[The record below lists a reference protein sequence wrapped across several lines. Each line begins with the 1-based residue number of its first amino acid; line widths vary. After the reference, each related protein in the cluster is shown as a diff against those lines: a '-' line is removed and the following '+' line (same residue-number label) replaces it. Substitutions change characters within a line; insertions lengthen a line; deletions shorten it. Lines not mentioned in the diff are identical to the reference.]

1 MEVHNSDELYHYGV
15 LGMKW
20 GVRRATKSLS
30 KAASSEG
37 RNKAIASL
45 NSHRTKSL
53 NKIAKLESKNA
64 KLQKK
69 RDKQILRNDVKAAKL
84 DRKSAKYDKKQ
95 YGFLAS
101 QKRSERYAYKA
112 GKYHARARALQT
124 KSTKTQAYINKN
136 LKMQEIFNR
145 GISDIDS
152 TLAATGRKVVKKVI
166 AA

>member
-30 KAASSEG
+30 KATSSEG

-101 QKRSERYAYKA
+101 QKRSEI
-112 GKYHARARALQT
+112 GRAH
-124 KSTKTQAYINKN
+124 
-136 LKMQEIFNR
+136 
-145 GISDIDS
+145 
-152 TLAATGRKVVKKVI
+152 V
-166 AA
+166 

>member
-1 MEVHNSDELYHYGV
+1 MGVYNSDELYHYGV

-30 KAASSEG
+30 KATSSEG

-84 DRKSAKYDKKQ
+84 DRKSAKYEN
-95 YGFLAS
+95 F
-101 QKRSERYAYKA
+101 R
-112 GKYHARARALQT
+112 
-124 KSTKTQAYINKN
+124 
-136 LKMQEIFNR
+136 NR
-145 GISDIDS
+145 NFFG
-152 TLAATGRKVVKKVI
+152 VN
-166 AA
+166 